1 MKKILLV
8 LLVMLTFVGTTDFS
22 HAKTTKPPV
31 KAHKAVLKLK
41 KPIFIL
47 NCSTCTYPNDYNVYI
62 QYNPTPHTIM
72 SVNVYDSG
80 NNLIASNAYNVF
92 SSVTQTAADA
102 YTFANF
108 YVKVGSIMV
117 NSSGQY
123 VRQ

>member
-8 LLVMLTFVGTTDFS
+8 LLAMLTFIGATDFS
-22 HAKTTKPPV
+22 HAKATNPTV
-31 KAHKAVLKLK
+31 KAHKVALKK

-47 NCSTCTYPNDYNVYI
+47 NCSTCTYPNNYNVYI

-72 SVNVYDSG
+72 SVNVYDSA

-92 SSVTQTAADA
+92 SSVTQTAANA

-108 YVKVGSIMV
+108 YVQVGAIMV
-117 NSSGQY
+117 TSSGQY
-123 VRQ
+123 VRK